1 MIKTS
6 KEKTKVKSEWW
17 NMNST
22 SNDVFQSFDS
32 NAWSTLLFCI
42 FFFGYLISWLGF
54 LSYKHYGSSKSAHIF
69 ELNVLLDYSLFFGSF
84 VWEILWGVLSKKP
97 GPWMCSLMMTPQ
109 HVTTICYYS
118 AIAAS
123 HLETLVFLKVYSF
136 HWNKQGGIGFKSM
149 ANHIFQIINNIYFI
163 YLIYVI

>member
-1 MIKTS
+1 
-6 KEKTKVKSEWW
+6 
-17 NMNST
+17 MNST

-97 GPWMCSLMMTPQ
+97 GPRMCSLMMTPQ

-136 HWNKQGGIGFKSM
+136 H
-149 ANHIFQIINNIYFI
+149 
-163 YLIYVI
+163 